1 MAAELEKYNS
11 HTMSHF
17 YTYVALAESTKSNYE
32 LLEHDVNVLVI
43 VKNYHSQQS
52 FSQRKTY
59 SS

>member
-32 LLEHDVNVLVI
+32 LLEHDVNRD
-43 VKNYHSQQS
+43 
-52 FSQRKTY
+52 RKKLPFPTVF
-59 SS
+59 